1 MLKAIII
8 LIILIVATFSKP
20 IGSIVNL
27 LWRILG
33 ILLVISAAINIWQAI
48 AERKTMTNG
57 ELVKEIIKN
66 ILLLIVGLAIF
77 KVRLV

>member
-66 ILLLIVGLAIF
+66 ILLLIVGLSIF

>member
-57 ELVKEIIKN
+57 ELVKEIIKKYF
-66 ILLLIVGLAIF
+66 IIDSRACHI
-77 KVRLV
+77 